1 MKNEQPFLPGLK
13 PFVDLKPKKQRSKK
27 NSQYL
32 WLPGEEPPE
41 LGEHSLAKHRIIKAY
56 LEKYVA
62 ILAANP
68 VVDQLNLSLVDGFS
82 GGGVYRHPK
91 TGERIPGSPI
101 LMLESMDF
109 AEAKANNAR
118 QKKEFTLNTR
128 YYFIEQQRSTIDYLK
143 KELSLC
149 EAAHGKGEKIN
160 MLHGQFSQHLSTVIS
175 TIKSTGRANRAIF
188 LLDQYGYT
196 DVTLANMRRIFRELP
211 NAEVILTFAIDWLA
225 DFINETDSFESALR
239 NLELE
244 HQRDLLLKL
253 RQEHANDWR
262 PSVQHLLHQHFFEKS
277 GADYYTPFF
286 IHSVDSHRAYWLLHF
301 SKHST
306 ARNAMVDLHW
316 GMHDHFQHFGKAGFG
331 MLLGHDPRQKSKAN
345 QKSFAFDADAEKL
358 THQALLAEM
367 PSRISVFTELV
378 SFKHFF
384 NAVVNETP
392 ATKEMIAKMI
402 SELSRAKEVEVF
414 SKDRKE
420 RRAGV
425 IIKDTDLIRLP
436 QNKTFLPIWKP
447 EN

>member
-1 MKNEQPFLPGLK
+1 MGSAVPRKQMDGDWMEKYGAKCLMKNEQPLLPGLK

-62 ILAANP
+62 ILAVNLG
-68 VVDQLNLSLVDGFS
+68 VDQLNLSLVDGFS

-118 QKKEFTLNTR
+118 QKKEFKLNTR
-128 YYFIEQQRSTIDYLK
+128 FYFIDEQRTTIDYLK
-143 KELSLC
+143 NELSSC
-149 EAAHGKGEKIN
+149 EAAHGKDDKIN
-160 MLHGQFSQHLSTVIS
+160 ILCGQFSQHLNAVINK
-175 TIKSTGRANRAIF
+175 IKSTGRANRAIF

-211 NAEVILTFAIDWLA
+211 KAEVILTFAIDWLA
-225 DFINETDSFESALR
+225 DFINETDSFKSALR

-244 HQRDLLLKL
+244 HRRDLLLKL
-253 RQEHANDWR
+253 RQERASDWR

-316 GMHDHFQHFGKAGFG
+316 GMHDHFQHFGKAGWT
-331 MLLGHDPRQKSKAN
+331 RSKTN
-345 QKSFAFDADAEKL
+345 
-358 THQALLAEM
+358 
-367 PSRISVFTELV
+367 
-378 SFKHFF
+378 
-384 NAVVNETP
+384 
-392 ATKEMIAKMI
+392 
-402 SELSRAKEVEVF
+402 
-414 SKDRKE
+414 
-420 RRAGV
+420 
-425 IIKDTDLIRLP
+425 
-436 QNKTFLPIWKP
+436 
-447 EN
+447 